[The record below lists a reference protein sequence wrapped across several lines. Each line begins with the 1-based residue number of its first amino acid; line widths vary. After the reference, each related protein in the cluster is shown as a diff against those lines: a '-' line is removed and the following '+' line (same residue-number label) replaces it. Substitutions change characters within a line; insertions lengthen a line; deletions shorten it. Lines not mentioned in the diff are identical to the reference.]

1 VAVAIAYLFERFPSF
16 TQTFCYR
23 EIAELNR
30 QGVSPQIFSIR
41 RTDDEPPQPWDRAIV
56 EQVTHL
62 PAEEALVREIGRLLR
77 KHELPTEAANAIE
90 QWGRKSDFLRV
101 YQAAWIGLRLR
112 DAGVRHVHGHFAGM
126 AARTAFWIKRF
137 FGIPFSFTA
146 HANDVFAPKTF
157 AVALGDLVD
166 AAGAVITVSDYG
178 VRFLKQR
185 FPAAASKI
193 HRVYNGIELSRFSPA
208 EMKGSPPKIITVGR
222 LISKKG
228 FADLISACALLKTR
242 GCSFHCAIIGEGPLE
257 DALRSQIE
265 RDQLQAHVT
274 LSGPLSEPEIAA
286 RLTSATVFALPC
298 VVEPDGGRDNL
309 PTVIM
314 EAMASALPVVS
325 TRVAGVPEMVESGA
339 SGLLVEQHD
348 PPALAAA
355 IEQLITDRGRAQQFG
370 ARGRKIAEERFAIDA
385 TVGSLRTYLFQLC
398 S

>member
-1 VAVAIAYLFERFPSF
+1 
-16 TQTFCYR
+16 
-23 EIAELNR
+23 
-30 QGVSPQIFSIR
+30 
-41 RTDDEPPQPWDRAIV
+41 
-56 EQVTHL
+56 
-62 PAEEALVREIGRLLR
+62 
-77 KHELPTEAANAIE
+77 
-90 QWGRKSDFLRV
+90 
-101 YQAAWIGLRLR
+101 
-112 DAGVRHVHGHFAGM
+112 M

-137 FGIPFSFTA
+137 FGIPFTFTA
-146 HANDVFAPKTF
+146 HANDIFAPKTF
-157 AVALGDLVD
+157 AVGLADLLD
-166 AAGAVITVSDYG
+166 ASTGVVTVSDYG
-178 VRFLKQR
+178 VEFLKQR

-193 HRVYNGIELSRFSPA
+193 HRVYNGIELSRFSVA
-208 EMKGSPPKIITVGR
+208 AMEGSPPKIISVGR

-228 FADLISACALLKTR
+228 FADLISACGLLKTR

-257 DALRSQIE
+257 DALRSQVE
-265 RDQLQAHVT
+265 RDQLQANVT

-298 VVEPDGGRDNL
+298 VVEPDGGMDNL

-325 TRVAGVPEMVESGA
+325 TAVAGVPEMVENGA

-355 IEQLITDRGRAQQFG
+355 IEQLITDRDLAQQFG
-370 ARGRKIAEERFAIDA
+370 ARGRKIAEERFAIES